1 MLKKLNNFRNSVF
14 ALVISIIADV
24 FSLKVKDNAGADD
37 LIIVMLMICV
47 SVIFLFTLTGRH
59 NAGMDHPL
67 LNMYSF
73 FLLYISIAFLVYSIF
88 PNNIL
93 GAIVS
98 IPAVILVIFS
108 VSNFIKIR
116 KDK

>member
-24 FSLKVKDNAGADD
+24 FSLKVKYNSGADD

-59 NAGMDHPL
+59 NARMDHPL
-67 LNMYSF
+67 LNMYYF

-98 IPAVILVIFS
+98 FPAVILVIFS

>member
-1 MLKKLNNFRNSVF
+1 MLKKLNSFKNSVF
-14 ALVISIIADV
+14 ALIISIIVDA
-24 FSLKVKDNAGADD
+24 FSLKVKYNSGSND
-37 LIIVMLMICV
+37 LILVMLMICV

-73 FLLYISIAFLVYSIF
+73 FLLYISIAFLVYCIF
-88 PNNIL
+88 PNNMV

-98 IPAVILVIFS
+98 IPAILLVIWS
-108 VSNFIKIR
+108 ISNLIKIR
-116 KDK
+116 KDR

>member
-1 MLKKLNNFRNSVF
+1 MLKKLNNFKNSVF
-14 ALVISIIADV
+14 ALVISIITDI
-24 FSLKVKDNAGADD
+24 FSLKVKYDSGVDD
-37 LIIVMLMICV
+37 LMLVILIILV
-47 SVIFLFTLTGRH
+47 SVIFLFTLIGRH

-98 IPAVILVIFS
+98 IPAVILVIWS
-108 VSNFIKIR
+108 VSNFLKIR
-116 KDK
+116 KD